1 MNSNL
6 GQLLTIGFEAAEM
19 SPQLAAL
26 LTRIQPGGV
35 ILFAR
40 NIQSADQTFNL
51 LRQCRD
57 RVSTPIF
64 TAVDMEGG
72 SVDRFRNIFGR
83 APSAADVFASAK
95 RPLFR
100 KHGRLIGTC
109 CRALGF
115 NTDFAPV
122 VDLAFEVS
130 RNVMASRAVSADP
143 RQAVIYA
150 REFLG
155 GLLAAGV
162 IGVGKHFPGLGEANL
177 DTHHELPSVHKPF
190 RKLWE
195 EDIYPY
201 RAMRREFPMILVGHA
216 NYAQVTRDTRP
227 ASLSRKWIA
236 EVLRKKIGYR
246 GLIVSDDMEMGG
258 VLKAASIEEA
268 TIEFI
273 RAGGD
278 LCLICRQ
285 EEFVARAFEALVKE
299 AEKDRTFARRAAES
313 VKRILA
319 FKKKSSEL
327 RRTSAPPDPA
337 KVQQL
342 SAQLQ
347 AFTAQVQP
355 ATSRAISRARRAQ

>member
-1 MNSNL
+1 MNANL
-6 GQLLTIGFEAAEM
+6 GQLLTIGFESVEM
-19 SPQLAAL
+19 SPRLGAL
-26 LTRIQPGGV
+26 LARVQPGGV

-40 NIQSADQTFNL
+40 NIQSADQTFDL
-51 LRQCRD
+51 LQQCRE
-57 RVSTPIF
+57 RVATPIF

-72 SVDRFRNIFGR
+72 TVDRFRNIFGR
-83 APSAADVFASAK
+83 APSAADVFASRK
-95 RPLFR
+95 PSQYR
-100 KHGRLIGTC
+100 KHGRLIGSC

-122 VDLAFEVS
+122 VDLAQEAS

-143 RQAVIYA
+143 RQAVAYA
-150 REFLG
+150 REFMA
-155 GLLAAGV
+155 GLHAAGV
-162 IGVGKHFPGLGEANL
+162 IGVGKHFPGLGEADL
-177 DTHHELPSVHKPF
+177 DTHHELPSVRKPF

-201 RAMRREFPMILVGHA
+201 RVMRREFPMILVGHA
-216 NYAQVTRDTRP
+216 NYARVTRDAKP
-227 ASLSRKWIA
+227 ASLSKKWITD
-236 EVLRKKIGYR
+236 VLRRKIGYR

-285 EEFVARAFEALVKE
+285 EEFVTRAFEALVRE
-299 AEKDRTFARRAAES
+299 AEKDRKFARRVAES
-313 VKRILA
+313 VARILA
-319 FKKKSSEL
+319 FKKQSAQL
-327 RRTSAPPDPA
+327 RRTFSSPAPA

-355 ATSRAISRARRAQ
+355 ATSRPIS